1 MPNEFNN
8 TKNKEVTGKSSVAKK
23 DTHVSCEDMFYKYI
37 HDIRNM
43 RKLNSEMLNNI
54 NNMSNAEKMEII
66 VTFNDV
72 VEGLIYLI
80 DDDNH

>member
-1 MPNEFNN
+1 
-8 TKNKEVTGKSSVAKK
+8 
-23 DTHVSCEDMFYKYI
+23 
-37 HDIRNM
+37 M

-80 DDDNH
+80 GDDNQ